1 MQNKLSILIHCLAT
15 YIYLHGTV
23 IANTKVEKLTLKQS
37 IRQALNQHPEMLQAS
52 RNLTLAEETYSEKN
66 LRWRPQIN
74 TLNQQTIFAED
85 KASVNTSTGV
95 SWNFPSG
102 TKVELQNQVFFDY
115 NYVDVDSSI
124 FDYDNTQK
132 YQHQTSISIQKPL
145 LGTET
150 KSGYLQQK
158 SNRIAFQQAYRQYA
172 LTVEKIIIET
182 IQHYRSIQA
191 LIQKKS
197 SQTRHLQMA
206 KDRYNYLE
214 KEVIAGKKARVSLS
228 EAQVQIL
235 EFELDITR
243 ANHAIDKS
251 MRAFKRHLN
260 IQNEIALTSQE
271 KKELEDP
278 ENIHNIRV
286 KALYNNYAL
295 ESQKQQINLANE
307 HLRLEKKQAHMS
319 ASLHARKELAAEN
332 KTQANLSITLPLDT
346 RQHQLHVDKESL
358 QLTIEKTN
366 FIDSCKMVLE
376 KIEDLYTDLIFEKN
390 ALLIQEK
397 KYAIETTNYQNIQ
410 KKHKLGMIATLT
422 VNEQLQHLQQ
432 ASLNLIEKNS
442 TYHNNIDLYRKETGF
457 LLKHYE
463 DAIPNIVLKQLPT
476 RKTPPA
482 QQMLLNSDNQL
493 LCNNLLQCKDC
504 EKM

>member
-1 MQNKLSILIHCLAT
+1 MQNKFGILFFCLTT
-15 YIYLHGTV
+15 YIYLYSAA
-23 IANTKVEKLTLKQS
+23 IANSEVEKLTLKQS
-37 IRQALNQHPEMLQAS
+37 IRKALSQHPEMLQAS
-52 RNLTLAEETYSEKN
+52 RNLTLAEGTYSEQN

-74 TLNQQTIFAED
+74 ALNQQTIFAED

-95 SWNFPSG
+95 SWHFPSG

-132 YQHQTSISIQKPL
+132 YQHQTSVSIQKPL
-145 LGTET
+145 FGTET
-150 KSGYLQQK
+150 KSGYLQRK
-158 SNRIAFQQAYRQYA
+158 SNRIAYQQAYRQYA

-191 LIQKKS
+191 LVQKKS

-260 IQNEIALTSQE
+260 IQNEITLTSQE

-278 ENIHNIRV
+278 ENINSIRET
-286 KALYNNYAL
+286 ALYNNYAL
-295 ESQKQQINLANE
+295 ESHKQQIELAKE
-307 HLRLEKKQAHMS
+307 HLSIEKKQTHMS
-319 ASLHARKELAAEN
+319 ASLQARKELATKN

-346 RQHQLHVDKESL
+346 RQQQLRVEKENL
-358 QLTIEKTN
+358 QLSIEKTH

-376 KIEDLYTDLIFEKN
+376 KIDDLYTDLIFEKN

-397 KYAIETTNYQNIQ
+397 KYAIENTNYQNTQ
-410 KKHKLGMIATLT
+410 KKHKLGMLATLT

-432 ASLNLIEKNS
+432 SSLNLIEKTS

-476 RKTPPA
+476 RKTPPT
-482 QQMLLNSDNQL
+482 QEGLLNSDNEV

-504 EKM
+504 EKK